1 MNQKTKDMSER
12 TKENK
17 CFFSNRVKKIFFGFL
32 GLGMVGIVSLFI
44 FLASQKP
51 SHDRDWELGQEKLP
65 QIRLEGDRI
74 RIHNLRDFHWTGPF
88 EAESNYVDAN
98 YQLDQMQT
106 VDVVIS
112 HFDEFEGLAH
122 IFLSF
127 GFSDGRHV
135 SVSLETRRE
144 KGEKFSPWLGI
155 LRQFE
160 IIYVVG
166 TDNDLLGV
174 RTGPREERVYIY
186 PTLASPEQVRDLFK
200 KLAHD
205 INAVYEEPIFYNT
218 LTQNC
223 TNRLTRRVEEISD
236 VRFPL
241 TYKALLPGYFDE
253 VLYDMR
259 IIRTQESFEETKQGA
274 LVDNTHVDSTDPDY
288 PTKIRSLLFE

>member
-1 MNQKTKDMSER
+1 MK
-12 TKENK
+12 
-17 CFFSNRVKKIFFGFL
+17 KKIFRILLVLALLVAISL
-32 GLGMVGIVSLFI
+32 GI
-44 FLASQKP
+44 FLALQRP
-51 SHDRDWELGQEKLP
+51 SHNRDWELGQEKLP
-65 QIRLEGDRI
+65 RILVEGDEI
-74 RIHNLRDFHWTGPF
+74 TIQNLRDFHWTGPF
-88 EAESNYVDAN
+88 LAEPNYITAQ
-98 YQLDQMQT
+98 YLLSELQT

-127 GFSDGRHV
+127 GFRDGRHV

-144 KGEKFSPWLGI
+144 KDEEFSPTLGL

-186 PTLASPEQVRDLFK
+186 PTPASPEKVRELFR
-200 KLAHD
+200 KLAQD
-205 INAVYEEPIFYNT
+205 INAVYEKPIFYNT

-236 VRFPL
+236 VEFPL
-241 TYKALLPGYFDE
+241 TYKSILPGYFDE
-253 VLYDMR
+253 VLYEMR
-259 IIRTQESFEETKQGA
+259 LIQTRGSFEETKRGA
-274 LVDNTHVDSTDPDY
+274 FIDNAKADPTDPEY
-288 PTKIRSLLFE
+288 AVKIRASLD